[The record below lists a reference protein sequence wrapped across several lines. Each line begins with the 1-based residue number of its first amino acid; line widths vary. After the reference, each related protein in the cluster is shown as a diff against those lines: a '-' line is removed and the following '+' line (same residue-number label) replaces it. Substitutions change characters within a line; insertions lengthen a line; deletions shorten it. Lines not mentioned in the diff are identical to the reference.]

1 MRYAREHRVISQS
14 MCPPAVR
21 MIYIHCGISED
32 CKALPEWHAFTRVLS
47 LHSQVVEVYSIRV
60 ADGHAAPQLP
70 FTHSEALAIGY
81 EYIGQ
86 ECNYGAIVE
95 DLEYGII
102 STLDPL
108 MENTY
113 NSQSM
118 LVSVPH
124 PENKEMDEAF
134 VAKFLPAMF
143 EECRRKIA
151 LNKKRMEKLSK

>member
-1 MRYAREHRVISQS
+1 MRYETERRVISQS

-21 MIYIHCGISED
+21 MIYIHCGVSED
-32 CKALPEWHAFTRVLS
+32 CKVMPEWHAITRVLS
-47 LHSQVVEVYSIRV
+47 LHTQVSDVYSIRA
-60 ADGHAAPQLP
+60 ADGYSAPQFP
-70 FTHSEALAIGY
+70 ATHSEALAVGY

-108 MENTY
+108 MENIY
-113 NSQSM
+113 DSQSM

-124 PENKEMDEAF
+124 PEDKEMDEAF
-134 VAKFLPAMF
+134 VSKLLPQMF

-151 LNKKRMEKLSK
+151 SNKKRMEKLSK